1 MIFNKLL
8 STSKFKNPPSIIS
21 NSTGTSRGTSPPYT
35 LTINKPSDVQEGDL
49 LLAFTMFGDNNLYI
63 QPSGWEVWGSSGSNP
78 TIQIYFKIANNSE
91 PASYDF
97 VMSSGGTVK
106 AEGIGTIICCRN
118 SFIDVLGD
126 FSSNSP
132 ALSITPTS
140 EYSIVFLSAASSTSD
155 KTYSATSFTSLY
167 NSTDGNNVDGC
178 VLYKTSENVATGD
191 VTVSDNPQRTNLC
204 SINSNPVPNYP
215 SYVNISSVNELQNAT
230 SLVLDTPSGT
240 QDNDLMIAYIYSDD
254 QNFTYTVPTGWTKVV
269 EFNTDGSFMIAYKT
283 ASSEG
288 STHTFDIDQS
298 NTKWHSGY
306 IITYRDTV
314 IDSVGSPSAGTLASG
329 ITVSEDYSRLLY
341 FAADDNTALIST
353 GWGTEKLNYS
363 NQSQLGVYD
372 KLVMSAGFTGDIRGV
387 NDTISGKD
395 NCVLISIKPV

>member
-21 NSTGTSRGTSPPYT
+21 NSTGTSAGTSPPYT

-49 LLAFTMFGDNNLYI
+49 LLAFTIYGDSNLFFP
-63 QPSGWEVWGSSGSNP
+63 PSDWDIWGTSSTNP
-78 TIQIYFKIANNSE
+78 TIQIFFKIANNSE
-91 PASYDF
+91 PSSYDF
-97 VMSSGGTVK
+97 VMSSGGNIK

-118 SFIDVLGD
+118 SFIDVLGN
-126 FSSNSP
+126 FSSDATAP
-132 ALSITPTS
+132 SITPTS
-140 EYSIVFLSAASSTSD
+140 ENSIVFLSVASLISE
-155 KTYSATSFTSLY
+155 TYSATSFTSLY
-167 NSTDGNNVDGC
+167 NPTDGNNVDGG

-191 VTVSDNPQRTNLC
+191 VYAGSTASRSNLC

-215 SYVNISSVNELQNAT
+215 SYVNISSVNELSSVT

-254 QNFTYTVPTGWTKVV
+254 QNFAYTVPSGWTKVV
-269 EFNTDGSFMIAYKT
+269 EFNTDASFMIAYKT

-288 STHTFDIDQS
+288 STHTFGIDQS
-298 NTKWHSGY
+298 TNRWHSGY

-314 IDSVGSPSAGTLASG
+314 IDSVGSPSSGTLASG

-341 FAADDNTALIST
+341 FAGEDNTALSST

-363 NQSQLGVYD
+363 NQSQLGLYD

-395 NCVLISIKPV
+395 NCILISIKPV